1 MEHYQLLAQYNQ
13 KINERLYRACFAL
26 EDSQLKKNQG
36 AFFESIF
43 GTLNH
48 ILLGDIF
55 WYNRCSPNKYT
66 YDKKDQAG
74 NNITITSLRQIL
86 YDNMPE
92 LYAQRQKLDQLIL
105 NFVDQLSPTDVAAE
119 MQYKNSMG
127 HERKHSLGLALT
139 HWFNHQTHHRGQ
151 ITVMLS
157 QQGIDYGV
165 TDLVLMQ

>member
-1 MEHYQLLAQYNQ
+1 MEHYQLLASYNQ
-13 KINERLYRACFAL
+13 KINNSLYAACFNL
-26 EDSQLKKNQG
+26 EEKQLKQNQG

-55 WYNRCSPNKYT
+55 WYNRCSPEKYL
-66 YDKKDQAG
+66 YDKQDDTG
-74 NNITITSLRQIL
+74 NPIAITSLRQIL
-86 YDNMPE
+86 FDNLDE
-92 LYAQRQKLDQLIL
+92 LYQQRQRMDHRIL
-105 NFVDQLSPTDVAAE
+105 QFINGLTPDVAAE

-151 ITVMLS
+151 VTALLS
-157 QQGIDYGV
+157 QQGVDYGV